1 MEKTINS
8 THRNMDSN
16 TFQNEFICSVCMNY
30 FIDPV
35 TIGCGHS
42 FCRPCLCM
50 CWEEAPHPPSC
61 PVCRTTSHEIILK
74 TNIVLKTRVFLAR
87 RARPYQLPSSAEDI
101 CGIHRKTKNFFCEV
115 VKDVLCSLCCKS
127 KEHVGHRHCSVDWTA
142 EEYRQKLLKQMRS
155 VWEKTQ
161 ENQRNLNRETS
172 VIQMWMHFGTMLK
185 RSESVQLHM
194 PQPVNPEL
202 SSWPITGLIDRLN
215 QFQVYISWE
224 DEIAACH
231 VPLFEDLRH
240 LLSTPAL
247 LDVVHNPTRSKS
259 FLTWG
264 AQPFTSGRHYWEVD
278 VGGCGNWIIGFCNDS
293 WTKRN
298 DMMVNSEGI
307 FLLFCVK
314 EETCCR
320 LFTSSPLLPHYV
332 ERPLGPVGVFLDYE
346 CGTLSFVNAAHSSL
360 IYVASLSLGLVQSPL
375 ERLSGRRN
383 QSPGLERT
391 LLRVQGA
398 PWGRSEAR
406 VAGASVGA
414 GMWNL
419 LPETDSAAVAGRR
432 PRQLCAGALVL
443 AGGLFSL
450 GFLCGRGALPAVL
463 APSQQLRGPGT
474 RGPAA
479 DGVLLLISPR
489 GGALGAGRVGRSPRE
504 LGGASVAWGAVQG

>member
-1 MEKTINS
+1 MGVILETIKHYEK
-8 THRNMDSN
+8 D
-16 TFQNEFICSVCMNY
+16 QV
-30 FIDPV
+30 
-35 TIGCGHS
+35 HS
-42 FCRPCLCM
+42 SPELPCLKLAVR
-50 CWEEAPHPPSC
+50 W
-61 PVCRTTSHEIILK
+61 RLLK
-74 TNIVLKTRVFLAR
+74 FTASTR
-87 RARPYQLPSSAEDI
+87 RARPYQLPSSAEEI

-115 VKDVLCSLCCKS
+115 FKDVLCSLCCKS
-127 KEHVGHRHCSVDWTA
+127 KEHVGHRHCCIDWTA

-172 VIQMWMHFGTMLK
+172 IIQTWMDYVNLWRKMIRAEYWKVCQVLYGEEQHYLERMEKERKEIFQQLMESEDFMALKGKLLRGMYEELKEMCHKPDMELLQHFGTMLK

-231 VPLFEDLRH
+231 MPLFEDLRH

-259 FLTWG
+259 FLAWG

-278 VGGCGNWIIGFCNDS
+278 VGVCGNWIIGFCNDS

-346 CGTLSFVNAAHSSL
+346 CGTLSFVNEAHSSL
-360 IYVASLSLGLVQSPL
+360 ICSLFSCSFSSPL
-375 ERLSGRRN
+375 R
-383 QSPGLERT
+383 
-391 LLRVQGA
+391 A
-398 PWGRSEAR
+398 FF
-406 VAGASVGA
+406 
-414 GMWNL
+414 
-419 LPETDSAAVAGRR
+419 
-432 PRQLCAGALVL
+432 CAG
-443 AGGLFSL
+443 
-450 GFLCGRGALPAVL
+450 
-463 APSQQLRGPGT
+463 T
-474 RGPAA
+474 T
-479 DGVLLLISPR
+479 
-489 GGALGAGRVGRSPRE
+489 
-504 LGGASVAWGAVQG
+504 